1 MAVLGPAQRPG
12 PAWHLEEGRPELHC
26 TCLPHLRSGGSRPSD
41 LRFLLLFGDRS
52 CPLLSVVCLPAAD
65 LARTDGASDPVRSR
79 TPPALRSSATRDRIG
94 SLEPLRFERQHLGM
108 AEGRGI
114 TGALSVASRHYVA
127 GQHLWS
133 ARHHALLCAEL
144 EIEKTGR
151 TPFDIQHRA
160 YAVNAVLSAVVFL
173 EALVNETFQ
182 DAADGH
188 ASRIAPLD
196 QRYIAL
202 MGEFWNASE
211 MGGRYV
217 SILDKY
223 QMALLF
229 ADRRRLDPG
238 AAPYQD
244 AKLLIGIRNRLVH
257 FRPAF
262 TTAGEE
268 TKEEAQLKG
277 KFAQNALMAGSGNP
291 WFPDKCLGAGCA
303 QWSWKTSL
311 ALADEWTKRLGIP
324 RPYQADNDR
333 WPQP

>member
-1 MAVLGPAQRPG
+1 VG
-12 PAWHLEEGRPELHC
+12 
-26 TCLPHLRSGGSRPSD
+26 
-41 LRFLLLFGDRS
+41 F
-52 CPLLSVVCLPAAD
+52 
-65 LARTDGASDPVRSR
+65 
-79 TPPALRSSATRDRIG
+79 
-94 SLEPLRFERQHLGM
+94 EPQHLGM
-108 AEGRGI
+108 AQKRPI
-114 TGALSVASRHYVA
+114 TGSLSVASRHYVA

-133 ARHHALLCAEL
+133 ARHHARLCTKLEAEHMG
-144 EIEKTGR
+144 K

-196 QRYIAL
+196 DRCIAL

-211 MGGRYV
+211 AGGRYV
-217 SILDKY
+217 GILDKY

-229 ADRRRLDPG
+229 ADRPRLDPG

-244 AKLLIGIRNRLVH
+244 ARLLIGIRNRLVH

-262 TTAGEE
+262 KSAGEE
-268 TKEEAQLKG
+268 SKEEAQLKG
-277 KFAQNALMAGSGNP
+277 KFEQNALMAGMGNP

-303 QWSWKTSL
+303 RWSWKTSL